1 MEAEVGLALPQPR
14 KAWGPLELDETRKAS
29 SLEHLKGVWHC
40 RCLDLTHLASRTE
53 REYISVVGRHP
64 VCGILLQ
71 QPQETNWVS
80 KLNVPCTP
88 PPPPTPLALTCLLGT
103 SRVPALSATASAL
116 HQSLGIPH

>member
-14 KAWGPLELDETRKAS
+14 KAWGPLELDEARKAS

-53 REYISVVGRHP
+53 REYISVVVRHP
-64 VCGILLQ
+64 MCGILLQ

-88 PPPPTPLALTCLLGT
+88 PAPPP
-103 SRVPALSATASAL
+103 
-116 HQSLGIPH
+116 PH